1 MLNGWQVEF
10 TGMGEPWK
18 NKQFGNA
25 KYHKQTSNLN
35 SANSKR
41 VAEDNFIQTKAFFPF
56 STKEQ
61 TRLWHR
67 GHWDSNIFNS
77 FIRDVN
83 FKILRCLV
91 LKLYYSQT
99 PGGVA
104 TTRHRPLTTE
114 GQKRIRKSQK
124 GKINKNGTKKAQI
137 RQIQGRRAYAQKEE

>member
-1 MLNGWQVEF
+1 
-10 TGMGEPWK
+10 MGEPWK

-41 VAEDNFIQTKAFFPF
+41 VAEDILYKQRPFFLFQPKNKLDFDIEVTEIQTFLIVSSVMSILKFYVASF
-56 STKEQ
+56 SNYII
-61 TRLWHR
+61 H
-67 GHWDSNIFNS
+67 
-77 FIRDVN
+77 
-83 FKILRCLV
+83 
-91 LKLYYSQT
+91 KLGCPHHP

>member
-41 VAEDNFIQTKAFFPF
+41 VAEDNFIETKAFFPF

-91 LKLYYSQT
+91 LKLYYSNS
-99 PGGVA
+99 GVH
-104 TTRHRPLTTE
+104 TTRLAVWQQHAIALWQLKDKKELGNR
-114 GQKRIRKSQK
+114 RKEK
-124 GKINKNGTKKAQI
+124 
-137 RQIQGRRAYAQKEE
+137 

>member
-1 MLNGWQVEF
+1 MIYGPINVPDCVILQDLVMERRMRQVEF

-61 TRLWHR
+61 TRL
-67 GHWDSNIFNS
+67 
-77 FIRDVN
+77 
-83 FKILRCLV
+83 
-91 LKLYYSQT
+91 
-99 PGGVA
+99 
-104 TTRHRPLTTE
+104 
-114 GQKRIRKSQK
+114 
-124 GKINKNGTKKAQI
+124 
-137 RQIQGRRAYAQKEE
+137 